1 MKLTR
6 FSRRGFSSLM
16 ATLFVAL
23 FAVLAISYMALSNIN
38 VQMSRNHRDMNAA
51 LSAAESGLEYLHNLM
66 NYYVVTYGIR
76 TFQQEVTED
85 DAYALFDDLHDF
97 MQVELNGSPM
107 LEGSIVGSPAEI
119 YENGRT
125 GQQIVIPNLMFA
137 NNERARFS
145 LQIRQFF
152 DNPMTLEAISMGTMA
167 GISRRITIQYAL
179 VKDKRFLE
187 FSVVS
192 KSPVN
197 ITDNSLVGTGIY
209 TDWQN
214 PEIAPPVTLAGVSTI
229 DGNIST
235 VLNPEDFDGLG
246 YTLED
251 VNQGTYGDIHYGEAE
266 VDMPTADD
274 FDTSMYAK
282 ETSVLSSGHTYNQ
295 KEYYPHAPG
304 SYTTPLPMS
313 VELNRTVYENIT
325 IDEKRSIAGN
335 ALFKNCV
342 FEGVFYIGTTDGI
355 GTNNVRFE
363 NCTFNGPIVT
373 GVPPKFGPE
382 DWKKNA
388 LYFTG
393 DCVFNNTTMEEAT
406 ILAPNYNVDIG
417 NGTGT
422 STLTGLVLGGVVDVG
437 GDATV
442 DGTIVSMADP
452 LELGEYAG
460 MIDTTI
466 GTSDQGTHNI
476 GVTPSPDRLLP
487 MGISMKILIIRDG
500 NSFVELDN

>member
-1 MKLTR
+1 MKPTR

-66 NYYVVTYGIR
+66 NYYVATYGIR

-85 DAYALFDDLHDF
+85 DAYALFNDLHDF
-97 MQVELNGSPM
+97 IQVELNASPM
-107 LEGSIVGSPAEI
+107 LEGSSVGSPVEI
-119 YENGRT
+119 YENARN

-137 NNERARFS
+137 NKDRSRFS

-152 DNPMTLEAISMGTMA
+152 DDPMTLEAISIGTME

-274 FDTSMYAK
+274 FDTSMYAD
-282 ETSVLSSGHTYNQ
+282 ETSVLNSGHTYTQ

-313 VELNRTVYENIT
+313 VELNRTVHENKVI
-325 IDEKRSIAGN
+325 
-335 ALFKNCV
+335 
-342 FEGVFYIGTTDGI
+342 
-355 GTNNVRFE
+355 
-363 NCTFNGPIVT
+363 
-373 GVPPKFGPE
+373 
-382 DWKKNA
+382 
-388 LYFTG
+388 
-393 DCVFNNTTMEEAT
+393 
-406 ILAPNYNVDIG
+406 
-417 NGTGT
+417 
-422 STLTGLVLGGVVDVG
+422 
-437 GDATV
+437 
-442 DGTIVSMADP
+442 
-452 LELGEYAG
+452 
-460 MIDTTI
+460 
-466 GTSDQGTHNI
+466 SD
-476 GVTPSPDRLLP
+476 
-487 MGISMKILIIRDG
+487 
-500 NSFVELDN
+500 